1 MNSIRKGKTMQERRY
16 SPDENATRESL
27 KLKEGEVYTLI
38 FVVQQNANKKR
49 VKMKKRMRLIKC
61 YPHHAVF
68 EDNKGI
74 RQSFRY
80 WDIEKL
86 LLGEAR

>member
-1 MNSIRKGKTMQERRY
+1 MQERRY
-16 SPDENATRESL
+16 SPAENATRESL

-61 YPHHAVF
+61 YPHHAEF
-68 EDNKGI
+68 KDKKGI
-74 RQSFRY
+74 RRSFRY

-86 LLGEAR
+86 LLGEPR

>member
-1 MNSIRKGKTMQERRY
+1 MQNRRY
-16 SPDENATRESL
+16 SPAQNPTKESL
-27 KLKEGEVYTLI
+27 KLEEGEVYTLI
-38 FVVQQNANKKR
+38 FVVQQNVNKKR
-49 VKMKKRMRLIKC
+49 VKKKQRMRLIKC

-74 RQSFRY
+74 RQSFGY

>member
-1 MNSIRKGKTMQERRY
+1 MQERRY
-16 SPDENATRESL
+16 SPAENATRESL

-38 FVVQQNANKKR
+38 FAVQQNANKKR

-74 RQSFRY
+74 RQSFGY

>member
-1 MNSIRKGKTMQERRY
+1 MQERRY
-16 SPDENATRESL
+16 SPAENATRESL